1 MKNQAL
7 NINYG
12 SLVADFS
19 SHITGIEKPVMKVLA
34 TAKPCIWD
42 VTESY
47 CSRYGTHGR
56 KDSGKRNEGALKFL
70 RKMPTVGTMTRKE
83 LTVTINGITNVWTLG
98 KKNEYY
104 LNGKGLTETLEITAK
119 GTGNKITI
127 A

>member
-12 SLVADFS
+12 SLVAEFS
-19 SHITGIEKPVMKVLA
+19 NHISGIEKPVMKVLA
-34 TAKPCIWD
+34 TCKPAIWD

-47 CSRYGTHGR
+47 CKRYCIIGSQ
-56 KDSGKRNEGALKFL
+56 KDCKRNEGALKLL
-70 RKMPTVGTMTRKE
+70 RKLPTVGTMTRKE

-98 KKNEYY
+98 KNNEYY
-104 LNGKGLTETLEITAK
+104 FNGKGLTETLEITAK